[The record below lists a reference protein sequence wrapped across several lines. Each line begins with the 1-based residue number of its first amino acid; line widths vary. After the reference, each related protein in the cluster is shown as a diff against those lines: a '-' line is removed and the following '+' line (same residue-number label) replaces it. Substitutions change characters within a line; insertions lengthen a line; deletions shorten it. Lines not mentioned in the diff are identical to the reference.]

1 MINSIPAVSE
11 VNCSEVSKQK
21 RKSPFFDTKI
31 ITDTLL
37 FSRRMSE
44 NMKFKNKGGLNR
56 YDKFYGELN
65 TSPSEIIV
73 SLSKGR
79 GKSMAK
85 GIIGDIPIFINYSNN
100 NYVGRYGNNEFNL
113 HLEKNSIFRGTELIK
128 GTINRKEVEFN
139 LKGDKI
145 PEGKDIQDI
154 LTAVLLLNGESART
168 YGDNFIGTKP
178 SGVKQ

>member
-1 MINSIPAVSE
+1 MINSIQSSYG
-11 VNCSEVSKQK
+11 VNRSEVSKQK

-31 ITDTLL
+31 ITDTFLS
-37 FSRRMSE
+37 SRRMSE
-44 NMKFKNKGGLNR
+44 NMKFKNKSTFNP

-73 SLSKGR
+73 SLSKGT
-79 GKSMAK
+79 GKSIAK
-85 GIIGDIPIFINYSNN
+85 GIIGNTPIVLNYHNN
-100 NYVGRYGNNEFNL
+100 NYVGRYGDYEFNL
-113 HLEKNSIFRGTELIK
+113 QLEKNSIFRGTELIK
-128 GTINRKEVEFN
+128 GTINSQEVEFN

-145 PEGKDIQDI
+145 PEEKDIQDI